1 MIEGKETIMS
11 YRLFVLDID
20 GTLRPRGCTCVPRTT
35 AKAIKAV
42 QRAGVRV
49 AIATGRGRA
58 SVPKDLLSG
67 IHPDYW
73 ICSAG
78 AHVLDAKGT
87 LLYDTRMT
95 PEQMYA
101 LVDFCENY
109 EYPLRF
115 IFTDGSYAYL
125 GYEEF
130 RAWGKTHPIGIDL
143 KDGMDQDRHLLDMP
157 FTAFAWLDREAAQRF
172 QDKYGY
178 LGLRFVFDKDD
189 ACDVLPPE
197 VDKGHALTGLL
208 EKLGLPAAD
217 CVAVGDG
224 DNDVG
229 MLQAAGLGVA
239 VETGSEAAKTAA
251 DRLCP
256 PGDKG
261 GLEALCRELW
271 PHAFEEG

>member
-1 MIEGKETIMS
+1 MS
-11 YRLFVLDID
+11 YGLLVMDID
-20 GTLRPRGCTCVPRTT
+20 GTLRPHNCTTVPRAT
-35 AKAIKAV
+35 AKAVKAV
-42 QRAGVRV
+42 QRAGVKV
-49 AIATGRGRA
+49 AIATGRGRV
-58 SVPKDLLSG
+58 SVPKDLLGG

-78 AHVLDAKGT
+78 ANVQDAKGT
-87 LLYDTRMT
+87 ILYDTRMT

-130 RAWGKTHPIGIDL
+130 LAWSKQHPIGIGL
-143 KDGMDQDRHLLDMP
+143 KDGMDQDRHLIDMP
-157 FTAFAWLDREAAQRF
+157 FTAFAWMNRDAARQF

-197 VDKGHALTGLL
+197 VDKGRALTGLL
-208 EKLGLPAAD
+208 EKLGLSAAD

-224 DNDVG
+224 DNDAG
-229 MLQAAGLGVA
+229 MLQVAGLGVA
-239 VETGSEAAKTAA
+239 VDTGSDAARAAA
-251 DRLCP
+251 DRLCAP
-256 PGDKG
+256 ADKG
-261 GLEALCRELW
+261 GLEGLLRELW
-271 PHAFEEG
+271 PRAFEEG

>member
-239 VETGSEAAKTAA
+239 VETGSEAAKAAA

-256 PGDKG
+256 PGDKD